1 MCSRGTTPRKRDFPF
16 SPGPKAAARSANIHD
31 NSAPLRRD
39 TARATM
45 SSSLHRASE
54 DHHGHAT
61 HDNDTPRPNESGTGV
76 QPGQG
81 TGAEPPKVEQA
92 EPVNNPGK
100 TPAPV
105 AKMNDGASKTST
117 PITKTAPDTASA
129 TPAPAIRRTD
139 SASRTPAPAAKTT
152 DTAGKTQKTKE
163 TSAQKFV
170 SLSKQGLAKAVGAAG
185 GKTSAAKPALDESK
199 ETTDLRVVRRP
210 DPKEFPVPRVDII
223 AVHDIDE
230 TLQRAWT
237 YRKKPKRRAND
248 SRAPVASGGIHS
260 HDGEG
265 GFGTTGSPAP
275 GRHGSRRQLPATR
288 KKGFDGSSNPI
299 ERWLAGA
306 ARPASAGEAL
316 PPDQSIS
323 EAPPDDYGPSNP
335 IFAPVEEHDHHLSLL
350 GMLTPVPEEEIPEH
364 RPRVRRRPTLPNDR
378 RKPAGHVADVTEE
391 EKASSLG
398 GRGGS
403 HRHNA
408 DVLSDQ
414 RSSLDQGTE
423 RRVNWLTDG
432 EMLPN
437 EIPGARVMCYTYKS
451 MKKVPSPRD
460 YMIELAEDLVKR
472 LAKLRPPEDDED
484 GKVPIVFV
492 GLGFGCLIVQRTLGY
507 YSQFDP
513 TVSVTIMKRTAG
525 VILLDAPAPM
535 ARYPRSRS
543 QETNQTWTQDWL
555 TTTNNRAKIH
565 LDELWH
571 LFRISTLGSITV
583 SWHYSPTAQT
593 NADQVHAPYTHRF

>member
-1 MCSRGTTPRKRDFPF
+1 M
-16 SPGPKAAARSANIHD
+16 
-31 NSAPLRRD
+31 
-39 TARATM
+39 
-45 SSSLHRASE
+45 
-54 DHHGHAT
+54 HAT
-61 HDNDTPRPNESGTGV
+61 HDHDTPHPSEEGTGV
-76 QPGQG
+76 QPGKG
-81 TGAEPPKVEQA
+81 MGAEPLKIEQV
-92 EPVNNPGK
+92 EPVNNAGK

-105 AKMNDGASKTST
+105 AKMNDGASKTSA
-117 PITKTAPDTASA
+117 PITKTAPNTTST
-129 TPAPAIRRTD
+129 TPAPVIRRTD

-199 ETTDLRVVRRP
+199 ETTDLRVVHRP

-248 SRAPVASGGIHS
+248 SRAPFASGGIHS

-275 GRHGSRRQLPATR
+275 GRHGSRRQHPGT
-288 KKGFDGSSNPI
+288 KKKAFDGSSNSI

-306 ARPASAGEAL
+306 ARPASAGEAV

-323 EAPPDDYGPSNP
+323 EAPPDDHGPSNP

-364 RPRVRRRPTLPNDR
+364 RPRVRRRPTLLNDR
-378 RKPAGHVADVTEE
+378 RRPAGHVADITEE

-398 GRGGS
+398 DRGGS
-403 HRHNA
+403 RRYNA
-408 DVLSDQ
+408 DMLSDQ
-414 RSSLDQGTE
+414 RSSLDQAIE
-423 RRVNWLTDG
+423 RRGVNWLTDG

-437 EIPGARVMCYTYKS
+437 EIPGARVLCYTYKS

-460 YMIELAEDLVKR
+460 YLNELAGDLMKR
-472 LAKLRPPEDDED
+472 LTKLRPPDDDED

-492 GLGFGCLIVQRTLGY
+492 GLGFGCLILQRILVYDYEFGLG
-507 YSQFDP
+507 P
-513 TVSVTIMKRTAG
+513 TESLPTMKTAG
-525 VILLDAPAPM
+525 VILLDAPAPT

-555 TTTNNRAKIH
+555 TTKDDRAKIN
-565 LDELWH
+565 LNELWCQFQ
-571 LFRISTLGSITV
+571 LSTLGSITI

-593 NADQVHAPYTHRF
+593 NADQVHAPYTHTFSRIPVLTLVTMT

>member
-1 MCSRGTTPRKRDFPF
+1 V
-16 SPGPKAAARSANIHD
+16 
-31 NSAPLRRD
+31 
-39 TARATM
+39 
-45 SSSLHRASE
+45 
-54 DHHGHAT
+54 HAT
-61 HDNDTPRPNESGTGV
+61 HDHDTPHPSEEGTGV
-76 QPGQG
+76 QPGKG
-81 TGAEPPKVEQA
+81 MGAEPLKIEQV
-92 EPVNNPGK
+92 EPVNNAGK

-105 AKMNDGASKTST
+105 AKMNDGASKTSA
-117 PITKTAPDTASA
+117 PITKTAPDTAST
-129 TPAPAIRRTD
+129 TPAPVIRRTD

-185 GKTSAAKPALDESK
+185 PKTSAAKPALDESK
-199 ETTDLRVVRRP
+199 ETTDLRVVHRP

-248 SRAPVASGGIHS
+248 SRAPFASGGIHS

-275 GRHGSRRQLPATR
+275 GRHGSRRQHPGT
-288 KKGFDGSSNPI
+288 KKKAFDGSSNSI

-306 ARPASAGEAL
+306 ARPASAGEAV

-323 EAPPDDYGPSNP
+323 EAPPDDHGPSNP

-364 RPRVRRRPTLPNDR
+364 RPRVRRRPTLLNDR
-378 RKPAGHVADVTEE
+378 RRPAGHVADITEE

-398 GRGGS
+398 DRGGS
-403 HRHNA
+403 RRYNA
-408 DVLSDQ
+408 DMLSDQ
-414 RSSLDQGTE
+414 RSSLDQAIE
-423 RRVNWLTDG
+423 RRGVNWLTDG

-437 EIPGARVMCYTYKS
+437 EIPGARVLCYTYKS

-460 YMIELAEDLVKR
+460 YLNELAGDLMKR
-472 LAKLRPPEDDED
+472 LTKLRPPDDDED

-492 GLGFGCLIVQRTLGY
+492 GLGFGCLILQRILVYDYEFGLG
-507 YSQFDP
+507 P
-513 TVSVTIMKRTAG
+513 TESLPTMKTAG
-525 VILLDAPAPM
+525 VILLDAPAPT

-555 TTTNNRAKIH
+555 TTKDDRAKIN
-565 LDELWH
+565 LNELWCQFQ
-571 LFRISTLGSITV
+571 LSTLGSITI

-593 NADQVHAPYTHRF
+593 NADQVHAPYTHTFSRIPVLTLVTMT